1 MYEGELHIEQPSG
14 LKSFSG
20 ETAVVFDPESEGVA
34 QFSTPSKAKFILIT
48 GEPIGEPKYSYGPFV
63 MNTYTE
69 IEQAFNDY

>member
-1 MYEGELHIEQPSG
+1 LSIEQNAAT
-14 LKSFSG
+14 KQFSG

-34 QFSTPSKAKFILIT
+34 KFSTTTEAKFVLIT
-48 GEPIGEPKYSYGPFV
+48 GERIGEPKYSYGPFV